1 MSKLKIMSVVGTRPE
16 IIKLSRIIPKLDEY
30 FNHVL
35 VNTSQNFDYE
45 LNKIFFKDLGIR
57 SPDIDMNLREENASK
72 TIAKVIEKTD
82 RKKTILVYCY
92 KGISSQNVAQHFCNL
107 GFENVYS
114 LNGGYKESSA

>member
-82 RKKTILVYCY
+82 ILIVR
-92 KGISSQNVAQHFCNL
+92 AQT
-107 GFENVYS
+107 
-114 LNGGYKESSA
+114 